1 MNQPKRKKTPTAP
14 SGASKA
20 PASKPRARPPSFPF
34 PFFGEGVAAARKA
47 RSVFVVFHKAPKKV
61 ERASLTQAAPRVFNV
76 VVWHESRV
84 LEVGHVGELQ
94 WAVARSYRAR
104 GPRFEEGDA
113 TVEQWSALSR
123 ELERWLRRVHR
134 GHPLHVVVA
143 PSDDEYGT
151 SFGEWHRWSSLERG
165 PLGLWRELAE
175 LASDNAL
182 PKQSRK
188 TLRELVAWV
197 IEQYRRDL
205 AELDAAAQKARIS
218 ALDAKAKSL
227 LSRCGGLPEV
237 KVDAAP
243 PKGPSRDE
251 LFDVWRESVRGHEGD
266 RELRYRVAR
275 GDDEASLYDLATAL
289 FDAGCFADAADVCL
303 DALLGP
309 VRYPDHWHD
318 ALILALVRAKRW
330 EQAVVHLPTA
340 LMTVPLYSADRLVVA
355 WILLLERA
363 RRVEDAAAVF
373 HGASKHIGYFR
384 LLAEAQGITP
394 TRFGKTSAKQL
405 RRFGEV
411 FAEVVEPHV
420 DFAALS
426 KDQVW
431 TTHRNAKNA
440 GATSIAER
448 CLAVHVAGSS
458 APSTVTPPSET
469 SGAVA
474 TAKPT
479 EEVLALLAMA
489 PSRVNKVAFHTALQL
504 LPTLDEPWRT
514 NVLDWA
520 YRAVGD
526 SRERNLAIYDVLPKL
541 PAPADTERRQSW
553 LASLNN
559 AAIVTWRG
567 KDFELSRRLV
577 EAAGTHAR
585 EYPPIFHAAA
595 CTYVSLGDLDKAFE
609 LVKLAVECDYDGLSR
624 MRDDEDLG
632 ALRRRA
638 DFRDLFLRRKR

>member
-1 MNQPKRKKTPTAP
+1 M
-14 SGASKA
+14 
-20 PASKPRARPPSFPF
+20 
-34 PFFGEGVAAARKA
+34 
-47 RSVFVVFHKAPKKV
+47 
-61 ERASLTQAAPRVFNV
+61 
-76 VVWHESRV
+76 
-84 LEVGHVGELQ
+84 
-94 WAVARSYRAR
+94 
-104 GPRFEEGDA
+104 
-113 TVEQWSALSR
+113 
-123 ELERWLRRVHR
+123 
-134 GHPLHVVVA
+134 
-143 PSDDEYGT
+143 
-151 SFGEWHRWSSLERG
+151 
-165 PLGLWRELAE
+165 
-175 LASDNAL
+175 
-182 PKQSRK
+182 
-188 TLRELVAWV
+188 
-197 IEQYRRDL
+197 
-205 AELDAAAQKARIS
+205 
-218 ALDAKAKSL
+218 
-227 LSRCGGLPEV
+227 
-237 KVDAAP
+237 
-243 PKGPSRDE
+243 
-251 LFDVWRESVRGHEGD
+251 
-266 RELRYRVAR
+266 
-275 GDDEASLYDLATAL
+275 
-289 FDAGCFADAADVCL
+289 
-303 DALLGP
+303 
-309 VRYPDHWHD
+309 
-318 ALILALVRAKRW
+318 
-330 EQAVVHLPTA
+330 
-340 LMTVPLYSADRLVVA
+340 
-355 WILLLERA
+355 
-363 RRVEDAAAVF
+363 F

-526 SRERNLAIYDVLPKL
+526 SRERNLAICDVLPKL